1 MSSHEGFSADSA
13 LSHLVERLH
22 EGVLVFDA
30 QGRCHLVGHRVVE
43 LFGVFGGDLVGLEHA
58 EVFGHLAAA
67 LPKGGA
73 LEGDASAGP
82 RTLELEAGQVLLW
95 TTALLPTGERLEL
108 FRDVTEER
116 RAHALAHYI
125 EATTDLDAETG
136 LLNARRFRRELERE
150 HTRAQRSWVPY
161 AVLRLD
167 LDGGPALRERAGEAG
182 LHVALRAIGERV
194 RTARRDYDVVA
205 RWEGDELVV
214 LLPTADARAAKTV
227 GKRIVRSLRDGDPV
241 TLPGVP
247 RVTVSIGAAVW
258 SPPSIDTVEDLLH
271 RSASALRAA
280 KTRGACSVDVDA
292 DPGGDPKDSAEP

>member
-1 MSSHEGFSADSA
+1 VNRPGFARARGDA
-13 LSHLVERLH
+13 RRPLRGQELEHRTGFNPF
-22 EGVLVFDA
+22 GVL
-30 QGRCHLVGHRVVE
+30 G
-43 LFGVFGGDLVGLEHA
+43 
-58 EVFGHLAAA
+58 
-67 LPKGGA
+67 
-73 LEGDASAGP
+73 
-82 RTLELEAGQVLLW
+82 
-95 TTALLPTGERLEL
+95 
-108 FRDVTEER
+108 
-116 RAHALAHYI
+116 
-125 EATTDLDAETG
+125 
-136 LLNARRFRRELERE
+136 
-150 HTRAQRSWVPY
+150 
-161 AVLRLD
+161 
-167 LDGGPALRERAGEAG
+167 
-182 LHVALRAIGERV
+182 
-194 RTARRDYDVVA
+194 TARRDYDVVA